1 MIRKTVTEV
10 MAEFQALS
18 EDERAEMYKNIYA
31 WIEERGWTALEF
43 TAQANLESRARWEA
57 LWGSA
62 NSNKTTKE

>member
-1 MIRKTVTEV
+1 
-10 MAEFQALS
+10 
-18 EDERAEMYKNIYA
+18 MYKNIYA

-62 NSNKTTKE
+62 NSDKTTKE

>member
-1 MIRKTVTEV
+1 MIRKTVSEV

-43 TAQANLESRARWEA
+43 TAQANLESQAQWEA
-57 LWGSA
+57 KWGIN
-62 NSNKTTKE
+62 NSNKTSEE